1 MTARVIEGDDT
12 YLVIEIGGEVSYNA
26 WFSQKSYVGYM
37 TVYHHWDVQR
47 AEINVARHLYFALA
61 GAQSSGSNSIS
72 YRRYNTEGQQ
82 EILLRVR

>member
-47 AEINVARHLYFALA
+47 AEINFARHLRFAP
-61 GAQSSGSNSIS
+61 AQSNMGGSSVP
-72 YRRYNTEGQQ
+72 YRRYNERQEV
-82 EILLRVR
+82 EILLRVA

>member
-12 YLVIEIGGEVSYNA
+12 YLMIQIDDEVSYNV
-26 WFSQKSYVGYM
+26 WFSQKSNVGYM

-47 AEINVARHLYFALA
+47 AEINFARHLSLA
-61 GAQSSGSNSIS
+61 PAQSSGSNSIS